1 VWLPYVSEADR
12 EVPCSWKEKRVNKMK
27 NSIKNNNWRLE
38 KDRNGIA
45 WLHLDK
51 ADSGANV
58 LSADVLEELDRFLKD
73 LSEEKL
79 QGLVILSAKPN
90 GFIAGADIKEFTK
103 LKNSSAAEE
112 LIRSGQEV
120 FDRLENMSF
129 PTVSMIHGFCLGG
142 GLELALA
149 CRYRVAEDHQ
159 RTRFGLPEVKL
170 GIHPGFGGTVRL
182 PRLIGAPNAME
193 LMLTGRTIDVRRAKK
208 IGLVD
213 YVVPSRHLKKMS
225 VMCIKNH
232 LPVHKPSLGLRFTN
246 NVLVRPF
253 IKKAFIKNV
262 NKRVQEDH
270 YPAPYA
276 LINLWDSYA
285 GNPKKMLAAEARSV
299 AELITGS
306 TAQNL
311 VRVFFLMEKLK
322 SMGRSAD
329 FSASH
334 VHVIGAGIMGGD
346 IAAWCALQGMNVT
359 LQDREAKYIAPA
371 MKRAY
376 RLFKKRFKKPRL
388 IQSAMDRLM
397 PDVNGQTGLKRAD
410 VIIEAIFENVEAK
423 QNLFREIEPVIKP
436 DALLTTNTSCI
447 PLEVLSRA
455 LSRPERLVGLH
466 FFNPVAKM
474 QLVEIVASAST
485 SPDDVNRA
493 KAFTRQIDRLPLPV
507 KSTPGFLVNRVLM
520 PYLLEA
526 VSMVEEGISPV
537 DIDRAAVDFGMP
549 MGPILLAD
557 TVGLDIC
564 LHVVEIISKGLNIS
578 IPDRLREIV
587 KEGRLG
593 RKSGEG
599 FYVYKKGRPV
609 VSKAS
614 SSRTPAK
621 DLTDRLILRMVNEAV
636 SCLNEGVVEEAD
648 LLDAGIIFGT
658 GFAPFRGGPLH
669 YLYTAGIKNL
679 RHRLEEL
686 EGHYGKR
693 FHPVNILEGVTT

>member
-1 VWLPYVSEADR
+1 
-12 EVPCSWKEKRVNKMK
+12 
-27 NSIKNNNWRLE
+27 
-38 KDRNGIA
+38 
-45 WLHLDK
+45 
-51 ADSGANV
+51 
-58 LSADVLEELDRFLKD
+58 
-73 LSEEKL
+73 
-79 QGLVILSAKPN
+79 
-90 GFIAGADIKEFTK
+90 
-103 LKNSSAAEE
+103 
-112 LIRSGQEV
+112 
-120 FDRLENMSF
+120 
-129 PTVSMIHGFCLGG
+129 MIHGFCLGG

-159 RTRFGLPEVKL
+159 RTRLGLPEVKL

-225 VMCIKNH
+225 VMCIKKQ
-232 LPVHKPSLGLRFTN
+232 LPVHKPSLGLRLTN
-246 NVLVRPF
+246 NMLVRPF
-253 IKKAFIKNV
+253 IKKALIKNV
-262 NKRVQEDH
+262 NKLVQEAH

-276 LINLWDSYA
+276 LINLWDCYA
-285 GNPKKMLAAEARSV
+285 GNPKKMLAEEARSV

-322 SMGRSAD
+322 SMGRSTD

-346 IAAWCALQGMNVT
+346 IAAWCALQGLNVT

-376 RLFKKRFKKPRL
+376 RLFKKRLKKPRL

-436 DALLTTNTSCI
+436 DALLATNTSSI
-447 PLEVLSRA
+447 PLEELNRA

-474 QLVEIVASAST
+474 QLVEIVASAAT
-485 SPDDVNRA
+485 GPDEVSRA

-526 VSMVEEGISPV
+526 VSMVEEGISPA

-564 LHVVEIISKGLNIS
+564 LHVAEIISKGLNIT
-578 IPDRLREIV
+578 IPDRLRALV
-587 KEGRLG
+587 KEGSLG
-593 RKSGEG
+593 RKSGKG
-599 FYVYKKGRPV
+599 FYTYKKGKQV
-609 VSKAS
+609 VPKAS
-614 SSRTPAK
+614 SSRVSAE

-636 SCLNEGVVEEAD
+636 SCLNDGVVEDAD

-658 GFAPFRGGPLH
+658 GFAPFRGGPLN
-669 YLYTAGIKNL
+669 YRYTEGIIIL

-693 FHPVNILEGVTT
+693 FHPVKVLESVTT